1 MHELRQRH
9 CQIRSASVVDGI
21 SDFDTLHSG
30 KHDEEVQL
38 CAFDILV
45 EGSDDLRKLP
55 LHLRET
61 SLERP
66 LARRP
71 ECIFVN
77 PFERGEIGPDLYRA
91 ACRMGLEGGVE
102 RSHAEALVTGNAF
115 ARKSPPHPILAQ
127 CRLAASKNLRSEA
140 GTSSYSMKRRRTSSA
155 MSTVA
160 SRDQPFGGV
169 EGDDAH
175 RVFVLPSCDQCV

>member
-1 MHELRQRH
+1 MHELRQRY
-9 CQIRSASVVDGI
+9 CLISSASVVDGF
-21 SDFDTLHSG
+21 SDFNTLHSG

-61 SLERP
+61 SLERL

-71 ECIFVN
+71 EGIFVN

-91 ACRMGLEGGVE
+91 ACRMGLEGIV
-102 RSHAEALVTGNAF
+102 S
-115 ARKSPPHPILAQ
+115 
-127 CRLAASKNLRSEA
+127 
-140 GTSSYSMKRRRTSSA
+140 KRRDRSYQGGRSKQWVKIKNRQDQA
-155 MSTVA
+155 MD
-160 SRDQPFGGV
+160 REF
-169 EGDDAH
+169 
-175 RVFVLPSCDQCV
+175 

>member
-61 SLERP
+61 SLERL

-71 ECIFVN
+71 EGIFVN

-91 ACRMGLEGGVE
+91 VCPDGPRG
-102 RSHAEALVTGNAF
+102 H
-115 ARKSPPHPILAQ
+115 
-127 CRLAASKNLRSEA
+127 RL
-140 GTSSYSMKRRRTSSA
+140 
-155 MSTVA
+155 
-160 SRDQPFGGV
+160 
-169 EGDDAH
+169 
-175 RVFVLPSCDQCV
+175 